1 MVNKRTMD
9 DRYRPRRLLRSG
21 ELRTRKYGRYGWE
34 SHRWRTRAGA
44 PLKFRFTDEECS
56 VAVALSYRHMEE
68 TPNPE
73 PPKRRSL
80 RLRGLRPRPSSI
92 LTSHTSHDCTEVA
105 MQFNVAF
112 PKSGDPRLSL
122 SIKRTDLIRMFIGQ
136 EQEKAEQEQEKAE
149 NREMRAEIDIPSNA
163 VIPSND
169 GDTIGGRMRAER
181 STQEL
186 LGKYRGLPEM
196 HDMACNDGIAPTGG
210 PFKDF
215 MRSLRREHQRMPKYP
230 ELMAGVR
237 TAAKLASQ
245 VREVVTKRYAGDFE
259 RWLEAEGRGAVVW
272 VWAAESGWRKAQ

>member
-1 MVNKRTMD
+1 M
-9 DRYRPRRLLRSG
+9 
-21 ELRTRKYGRYGWE
+21 
-34 SHRWRTRAGA
+34 
-44 PLKFRFTDEECS
+44 
-56 VAVALSYRHMEE
+56 ALSYRHMEE

-80 RLRGLRPRPSSI
+80 RLRGLRPRASSI
-92 LTSHTSHDCTEVA
+92 LTSHTSHDCTKVA

-112 PKSGDPRLSL
+112 PKSGDPRLRL

-136 EQEKAEQEQEKAE
+136 EQEKAKNSQEQEKAAAK

-169 GDTIGGRMRAER
+169 GDTIGGRMRAERSTQEPLDTIGGRMRAER

-215 MRSLRREHQRMPKYP
+215 IRSLRREHQRMPKYP

-237 TAAKLASQ
+237 TAATLASQ